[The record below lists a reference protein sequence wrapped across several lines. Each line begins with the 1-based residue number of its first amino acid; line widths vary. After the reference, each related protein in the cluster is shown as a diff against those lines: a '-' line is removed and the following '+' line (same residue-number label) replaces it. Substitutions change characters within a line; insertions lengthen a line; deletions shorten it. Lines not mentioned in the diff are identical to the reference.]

1 MVEELKAAHRTPM
14 DRRAEKRLNQAEW
27 ILVHPVNAVP
37 VPQPFQFLSAAFWT
51 AAVPANKEHMRPFD
65 RHVAIAGITAIDGF
79 EPDPFG
85 QFARPPP

>member
-14 DRRAEKRLNQAEW
+14 NRRADKRLNQAKGV
-27 ILVHPVNAVP
+27 LVHPVNAVP
-37 VPQPFQFLSAAFWT
+37 MPQPFQVLPAASWT
-51 AAVPANKEHMRPFD
+51 AAVTAEKEHVRPFD